1 MLYFCRCDSRL
12 LLSSALIAVGLSLLG
27 ACGGN
32 ETARSGPAPSTPAI
46 DSNLPRTSV
55 PMPPVATGHG
65 KLTNAQTFTLLND
78 QQRHL
83 TQYLGQVV
91 VLDFWATYCPPCLE
105 EAPHLDSLQKQYGA
119 QGLQVIGLN
128 VGGPDD
134 RGKVP
139 QFARQLSIGYS
150 LGFPEPEMNSFYMQN
165 DDRIPQTFVFNR
177 QGRMVKHY
185 VGFNDEIKADMDAVI
200 KRSLAE
206 ETTNSGK

>member
-1 MLYFCRCDSRL
+1 
-12 LLSSALIAVGLSLLG
+12 
-27 ACGGN
+27 
-32 ETARSGPAPSTPAI
+32 
-46 DSNLPRTSV
+46 
-55 PMPPVATGHG
+55 MPPVATGHG

-78 QQRHL
+78 QQKHL

-105 EAPHLDSLQKQYGA
+105 EAPHLDSLQKQYGS
-119 QGLQVIGLN
+119 QGLQVVGLN

-150 LGFPEPEMNSFYMQN
+150 LGFPEPEMTSFYMQS

-185 VGFNDEIKADMDAVI
+185 VGFDDEIKADMEAVI
-200 KRSLAE
+200 KHSLAE
-206 ETTNSGK
+206 ETTNSAK